1 MTYDF
6 AALDAIAREVER
18 RRGATDEVLARLR
31 DAGASPVA
39 SMKVLCDLRGIGVG
53 EAKQIVWGSPV
64 WADLRP
70 AQEQLE
76 ADILDAL
83 QTDGIEWHWRTLGDG
98 VVLYRLI
105 HKPQN
110 DAHGSQRMIQIWR
123 SDDRYQVAVS
133 PPDGPYW
140 RSSDPMTATE
150 VLAKL
155 SQLGCHSTD
164 ITDALYAAD
173 PGWGL
178 EHDRSV
184 LRERHRTE

>member
-70 AQEQLE
+70 TQEQLE
-76 ADILDAL
+76 ADILHAL
-83 QTDGIEWHWRTLGDG
+83 QTDGIE
-98 VVLYRLI
+98 
-105 HKPQN
+105 
-110 DAHGSQRMIQIWR
+110 
-123 SDDRYQVAVS
+123 
-133 PPDGPYW
+133 
-140 RSSDPMTATE
+140 
-150 VLAKL
+150 
-155 SQLGCHSTD
+155 
-164 ITDALYAAD
+164 
-173 PGWGL
+173 
-178 EHDRSV
+178 
-184 LRERHRTE
+184 